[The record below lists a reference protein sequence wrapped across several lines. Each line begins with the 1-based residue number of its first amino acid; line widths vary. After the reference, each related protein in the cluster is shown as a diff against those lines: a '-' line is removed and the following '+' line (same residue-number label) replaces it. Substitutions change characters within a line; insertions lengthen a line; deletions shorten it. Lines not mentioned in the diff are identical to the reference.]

1 MISLERKIVGV
12 HTMLSGATV
21 PHAFG
26 GALALA
32 FYTGEPRGTR
42 DIDVNIFMPVSA
54 LDVVRSALAKRIVI
68 NDAQAADAVA
78 NDQVRVFWEDTPI
91 DVFFNVAEFH
101 NDVMLGVEHHKFAK
115 LIIPILGAD
124 HLTVFKAMY
133 NRTKD
138 WADIEAMLEVDSI
151 DKSRVIGWLV
161 RLLGVDDPRTRKFIS
176 Y

>member
-12 HTMLSGATV
+12 HTMLKEAAL

-42 DIDVNIFMPVSA
+42 DIDVNIFLPVSA
-54 LDVVRSALAKRIVI
+54 IDVVRSAFAKRIIFTDTQV
-68 NDAQAADAVA
+68 ADAVA

-91 DVFFNVAEFH
+91 DVFFNVADFH
-101 NDVMLGVEHHKFAK
+101 DDVMLGVEHHKFAK
-115 LIIPILGAD
+115 IVIPILGAD
-124 HLTVFKAMY
+124 ALTVFKAMY

-161 RLLGVDDPRTRKFIS
+161 RLLGVDDPRTRRFIS

>member
-12 HTMLSGATV
+12 HTMLSSAAL

-32 FYTGEPRGTR
+32 FHSGEPRGTR
-42 DIDVNIFMPVSA
+42 DIDVNIFLPVSKI
-54 LDVVRSALAKRIVI
+54 DVVRSALAKRLEITDTQVS
-68 NDAQAADAVA
+68 DVLA

-91 DVFFNVAEFH
+91 DIFFNVAEFH
-101 NDVMLGVEHHKFAK
+101 DDVMLGVEHHKFAK
-115 LIIPILGAD
+115 IIIPVLGAD
-124 HLTVFKAMY
+124 ALTVFKAMC

-138 WADIEAMLEVDSI
+138 WADIEAMLEVNSI